1 AQGGGPRLRR
11 LLRRRDDDVPD
22 ARPRRQ
28 RPHQRHGRGR
38 AAGGGAHLRAG
49 GGGALGRGPRPP
61 LRAPRAERHP
71 VHRDQPRPAEDGPGA
86 DGPVRGAVAPAAR
99 ADDARER
106 GQARGDAEAL
116 RARRRRGQGGGRGAV
131 TPLDAG
137 VALGAGWAAA
147 QGDLPWGRV
156 LVEGREVGVVRRDD
170 GALTTLSGE
179 PLDEAAVTWLPPV
192 EARTIIAIAL
202 NYRDHAAEL
211 DLAEPEQPALFPKFA
226 NALVGHRQPIVRPR
240 GIRFMHYETELAV
253 VIGRPARRVRRED
266 ALGHV
271 AGYTIANDLV
281 VRDFVI
287 EIGRASC
294 RR

>member
-1 AQGGGPRLRR
+1 M
-11 LLRRRDDDVPD
+11 
-22 ARPRRQ
+22 
-28 RPHQRHGRGR
+28 
-38 AAGGGAHLRAG
+38 
-49 GGGALGRGPRPP
+49 
-61 LRAPRAERHP
+61 
-71 VHRDQPRPAEDGPGA
+71 
-86 DGPVRGAVAPAAR
+86 
-99 ADDARER
+99 
-106 GQARGDAEAL
+106 
-116 RARRRRGQGGGRGAV
+116 

-287 EIGRASC
+287 DHFRPPIKPKNFDTFLPMGPLVVPAARVPDPQALAVRTYVNGELRQEGSTRDMVHGVADLVAYVSEFMTLRPGDVLLTGTPKGISHVHAGDVLRCEVGDLPALENPVVAEEDLEASAVRAAEAAA
-294 RR
+294 